1 MTEALRGWVTGIAG
15 AAVISAVML
24 TITPESKAKR
34 VAAAACGF
42 VMLTALIKPVKGFDY
57 GAFSRSLAR
66 LRADAGEFSAPALRA
81 NENLTRAIIE
91 EGCAAY
97 ISDKGRLL
105 GISGLEV
112 SVTAALAP
120 DGQWYPERAALRA
133 EAGEDERAALAYEIE
148 TGLGVPP
155 EKLSWEDKGDG

>member
-1 MTEALRGWVTGIAG
+1 MTEALRNWVYGIVG
-15 AAVISAVML
+15 AAVVSAVTL

-34 VAAAACGF
+34 VAAVVCGF
-42 VMLTALIKPVKGFDY
+42 VMLTALIKPIKSFDY
-57 GAFSRSLAR
+57 GSFSRSLAR
-66 LRADAGEFSAPALRA
+66 LREDAGEFSAPALRA

-97 ISDKGRLL
+97 ISDKGKLL

-112 SVTAALAP
+112 SVTAKLAP
-120 DGQWYPERAALRA
+120 DGQWYPESAALRA
-133 EAGEDERAALAYEIE
+133 EAGEDKRAAIAYEIE

-155 EKLSWEDKGDG
+155 EKLSWEDRGGG